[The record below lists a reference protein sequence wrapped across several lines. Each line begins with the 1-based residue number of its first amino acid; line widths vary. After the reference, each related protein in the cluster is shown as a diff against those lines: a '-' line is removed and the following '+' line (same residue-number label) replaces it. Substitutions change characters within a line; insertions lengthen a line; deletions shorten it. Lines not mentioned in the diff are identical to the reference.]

1 MNIAFYAPL
10 KSPNSRIP
18 SGDREMARSLI
29 YLLEYLGHDVRLVSE
44 FQSREPE
51 GRGKV
56 QKELEA
62 EGDSIANK
70 LVESYMDGTATW
82 KPDIWFTYHVYYKAP
97 DWIGLKVTEK
107 INIPYV
113 ISEVSHAPKRANGPW
128 KDSHIQVENSIKRAD
143 LILGLNSRDYPLVSS
158 ILPSTDHYIGL
169 KPFTYREFKGSRKSG
184 SLDKS
189 LIDSCRGNTDS
200 LIFLS
205 VAMMRYGAKYESYRI
220 LAKALRD
227 LVNLDWKL
235 LVAGDGPARTE
246 VESFFEGLPVQFLG
260 EVDKGKL
267 SFLMSNSDIFLWP
280 AIDEAYGMSLLEA
293 QFNGLPVIAGSS
305 GGVGD
310 IVRENKTGVLTPVGD
325 VKAFSAAINLLSADK
340 SKLAEMSLAATKI
353 MAEEHSVDY
362 AAKIIGPALRGLIK

>member
-51 GRGKV
+51 GKEKV

-62 EGDSIANK
+62 EGDSIADK
-70 LVESYMDGTATW
+70 LVESYMDSTVTW

-113 ISEVSHAPKRANGPW
+113 ISEVSHAPKRSKGPW
-128 KDSHIQVENSIKRAD
+128 KNSHFQVEKSIKHAD
-143 LILGLNSRDYPLVSS
+143 LILGLNSRDYPVVSS

-169 KPFTYREFKGSRKSG
+169 KPFIYREFQDPGKSE
-184 SLDKS
+184 LFYKS
-189 LIDSCRGNTDS
+189 LIDSYRKSTDR

-205 VAMMRYGAKYESYRI
+205 VAMMRCGAKYESYRT
-220 LAKALRD
+220 LAGALREV
-227 LVNLDWKL
+227 VNLDWQL

-246 VESFFEGLPVQFLG
+246 VEKFFEGLPVQFLG

-267 SFLMSNSDIFLWP
+267 SYLMSHSDIFLWP

-310 IVRENKTGVLTPVGD
+310 IVRDGKTGVLTPVGD
-325 VKAFSAAINLLSADK
+325 VKAFSDAINLLCANK
-340 SKLAEMSLAATKI
+340 SKLAKMSLAATKI

-362 AAKIIGPALRGLIK
+362 AAKLIGPALRGLIE

>member
-189 LIDSCRGNTDS
+189 LIDSWRGNTDS

-220 LAKALRD
+220 LAKALRE

-293 QFNGLPVIAGSS
+293 QFSGLPVIAGSS

>member
-1 MNIAFYAPL
+1 
-10 KSPNSRIP
+10 
-18 SGDREMARSLI
+18 MARSLI

-189 LIDSCRGNTDS
+189 LIDSWRGNTDS

-353 MAEEHSVDY
+353 MTEEHSVDY

>member
-169 KPFTYREFKGSRKSG
+169 KPFTYREFKGSGKSG

-220 LAKALRD
+220 LAKALRE